1 VTANATHPLPV
12 VYASVL
18 DAIDGLPRAA
28 GDGATDDTSA
38 IQRAIDTGLPVV
50 FPGRAYRVSRP
61 LVFHNDDQRV
71 TFLAGAKLE
80 LVSSEASVHITG
92 KRQTFAGLWIRT
104 RVVDGVQVVPDPCL
118 LIHDAE
124 DLLLEHPRV
133 ECATAAALVRV
144 EDTAGVTI
152 VGGAHGIQLGGLEWP
167 NT

>member
-1 VTANATHPLPV
+1 MTSNATHPLHV

-18 DAIDGLPRAA
+18 DSIDGLLGAT

-38 IQRAIDTGLPVV
+38 IQRAIDTGLHVV

-92 KRQTFAGLWIRT
+92 KRQTFTGLWIRT
-104 RVVDGVQVVPDPCL
+104 GAVNGVQIVPDPCL
-118 LIHDAE
+118 LIHGAE
-124 DLLLEHPRV
+124 DLLLQEPRV
-133 ECATAAALVRV
+133 DCSAAAVPVRV
-144 EDTAGVTI
+144 KDTAGVTI
-152 VGGAHGIQLGGLEWP
+152 VGGSLRSP
-167 NT
+167 